1 MAGCQGPAARAS
13 MDKKTPKKN
22 RHSESP
28 AGGGGGFRVVGTH
41 PVPLPTVDQHTLVIL
56 PPLVLGDPTPPN
68 AERVTRRGRV
78 DTLAGC
84 SRCCG
89 VGCRGAPRPPDRCG
103 AGSTT
108 IRARREGG
116 WAGGGGGG
124 GGARGHDELGGMC
137 RPRCPRRGRSGVAR
151 HGITASRRG
160 RSGGRRRRAFDQA
173 AMFVLQAQ
181 GSPRSRSHQ
190 RAVPMWAG
198 SSNFRRRAPVSH
210 EKQGPHHCRVAII
223 HLHPLRHLTY
233 HQHRRPPSDGDP
245 NPRSP
250 LPPVS
255 LPRPFAECNF
265 APLRAEGAQQLMLCS
280 GVSEWPIQ
288 DKEATFKEL
297 LVLGV
302 TAEEARDVAGT
313 ALG

>member
-1 MAGCQGPAARAS
+1 MQRGVPQCCQRGHHKVNTPHKGVGKRTAPAPVGANKQPRLQFAAPAHSRAAVGAAGWAAGGHRGPQIAAAPAAPQYVPGARA
-13 MDKKTPKKN
+13 
-22 RHSESP
+22 
-28 AGGGGGFRVVGTH
+28 AG
-41 PVPLPTVDQHTLVIL
+41 
-56 PPLVLGDPTPPN
+56 
-68 AERVTRRGRV
+68 RG
-78 DTLAGC
+78 
-84 SRCCG
+84 
-89 VGCRGAPRPPDRCG
+89 
-103 AGSTT
+103 
-108 IRARREGG
+108 
-116 WAGGGGGG
+116 GGGGGG

-160 RSGGRRRRAFDQA
+160 RSGGRRRRAFDQG

-210 EKQGPHHCRVAII
+210 EKQGPHHCRVAIM

-250 LPPVS
+250 LPPMS

-280 GVSEWPIQ
+280 GVSEWPI
-288 DKEATFKEL
+288 
-297 LVLGV
+297 
-302 TAEEARDVAGT
+302 
-313 ALG
+313 